1 MHEERKGP
9 PDYPHWRKCWNVFQA
24 GMIYAAACLPTWL
37 ERYADMIMEYNGM
50 YTDSYGYNRI
60 WAFLYQCD
68 NRYRHEHMPRML
80 RSAILKLERLIERSP
95 DGQATLVHV
104 LDDGRE
110 VEFDPASPYEYLWS
124 LPESTWWYKEFELK
138 AQYIAMKLAN
148 PDQWVQGTDSMIART
163 PNERAPPVSHA
174 LEGVGAVSYNTSK
187 PLAIKDGKTKGK
199 ADGGKAEATGKGG
212 KPKGGKA
219 EDKFKGLRNVKGNRC
234 TAYNQGNCRAAK
246 FGLVCP
252 NDKTK
257 LHTCFAC
264 AGEHPVSACWVG
276 SNGGGTASKKAKK
289 SGGWEY

>member
-1 MHEERKGP
+1 M
-9 PDYPHWRKCWNVFQA
+9 
-24 GMIYAAACLPTWL
+24 
-37 ERYADMIMEYNGM
+37 
-50 YTDSYGYNRI
+50 
-60 WAFLYQCD
+60 
-68 NRYRHEHMPRML
+68 
-80 RSAILKLERLIERSP
+80 KLERLIDNSTT
-95 DGQATLVHV
+95 GHAKLVHV
-104 LDDGRE
+104 LEDGRE

-148 PDQWVQGTDSMIART
+148 PDQWVQGTDSVIART
-163 PNERAPPVSHA
+163 PNERASPVSHA
-174 LEGVGAVSYNTSK
+174 LEGVGAISYNTSK
-187 PLAIKDGKTKGK
+187 PLAIKDGKPKGK
-199 ADGGKAEATGKGG
+199 ADGGKAEPTGKG
-212 KPKGGKA
+212 KSKGGKA

-257 LHTCFAC
+257 LHTCSTC
-264 AGEHPVSACWVG
+264 AGEHPASACWVG